1 MSQQMEQTE
10 TITGDV
16 WQFSS
21 IFSLPVFTEAPPA
34 LKDVCFIDC
43 CLAALG
49 FLCSSVYRKKMKKKQ
64 TKKTHQ
70 NLLLESSDTGAT
82 SQQKKTNKIVT
93 YAINKE

>member
-34 LKDVCFIDC
+34 LKDVCFIDR

-49 FLCSSVYRKKMKKKQ
+49 FLCSSVYRKKMKK
-64 TKKTHQ
+64 TNKKTHQ